1 VKDFL
6 LTKKL
11 KTLFQLLVLC
21 DSNIQKNLDCNESQR
36 VRDVKGLV
44 GVVLVTEIEESR
56 EDVERVFWDQA
67 PIKII

>member
-1 VKDFL
+1 L

-21 DSNIQKNLDCNESQR
+21 DSHIQKNLDCNEGQR

-44 GVVLVTEIEESR
+44 GVVLVTEVEEPR
-56 EDVERVFWDQA
+56 EDV
-67 PIKII
+67 